1 MEAEG
6 VKQIANQVK
15 YSKDFEIPEEF
26 PKILRDLTRE
36 ILRVNPGPTAAEV
49 EKFGTCNK
57 IILLV
62 N

>member
-1 MEAEG
+1 MEAQQEG

-36 ILRVNPGPTAAEV
+36 ILRVNPGPTASEV
-49 EKFGTCNK
+49 EKFGTWDF
-57 IILLV
+57 
-62 N
+62 